1 MTSNSLTPQA
11 KAAFNV
17 RFDEIQS
24 VISKDIL
31 EIKQKLNARGIIHSS
46 IAIQQIIQRIDE
58 GFAEMTKAAAESAK
72 LAYEVGN
79 HNFSL
84 NLERELLDAFENNF
98 SSAFKRLCDI
108 RTNEIQTIQNAL
120 LPTQM
125 VEDDKYLQI
134 AKNAQI
140 QSQLELRQ
148 FFQSLKRKQKRWF
161 EHIPLAASILGLFK
175 IT

>member
-1 MTSNSLTPQA
+1 MTSNPLTPQA
-11 KAAFNV
+11 TAAFNV

-24 VISKDIL
+24 EISKSIL
-31 EIKQKLNARGIIHSS
+31 EIKQELNARGIIPSS
-46 IAIQQIIQRIDE
+46 ITIQQIIQRIDR
-58 GFAEMTKAAAESAK
+58 GFAEMTRAASESAK

-79 HNFSL
+79 HDFSIA
-84 NLERELLDAFENNF
+84 LERELLDAFEDNF

-108 RTNEIQTIQNAL
+108 RTNEIQTIQSML
-120 LPTQM
+120 LNTQM

-148 FFQSLKRKQKRWF
+148 FFQTLKRKQKRWF
-161 EHIPLAASILGLFK
+161 EHIPLAANILGLFK